1 MRCSWVWATP
11 GTVTAIVDTSSSSL
25 VVAHATSAC
34 GRTVARVRGA
44 ASTRF
49 PRGVVRRSSGA
60 GARQPPAQGAPLR
73 ANPPGARLAA
83 AQVPVKPKDTAV
95 RAGTAWS

>member
-1 MRCSWVWATP
+1 MRCSWMWAAP
-11 GTVTAIVDTSSSSL
+11 GTVTAIVGTSSSSL
-25 VVAHATSAC
+25 ALAHATSAC

-49 PRGVVRRSSGA
+49 CAAPSGA
-60 GARQPPAQGAPLR
+60 TARQPVVQGAPLR

-83 AQVPVKPKDTAV
+83 AQVPVKPKETAV
-95 RAGTAWS
+95 RAGTARS

>member
-1 MRCSWVWATP
+1 MWAAP
-11 GTVTAIVDTSSSSL
+11 GAVTAIVDTSSSSL
-25 VVAHATSAC
+25 VLAHATSAC

-49 PRGVVRRSSGA
+49 PLGVVRWSSGA
-60 GARQPPAQGAPLR
+60 TARQPAAQGAPSR

-95 RAGTAWS
+95 RAGTARS